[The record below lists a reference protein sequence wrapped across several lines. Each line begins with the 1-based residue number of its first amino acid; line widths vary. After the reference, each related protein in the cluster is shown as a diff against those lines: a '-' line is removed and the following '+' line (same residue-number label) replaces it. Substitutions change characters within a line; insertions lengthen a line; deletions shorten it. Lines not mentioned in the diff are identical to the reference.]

1 MSETRATPLGESAH
15 VATAVPTAHLSV
27 LPQDPRPGALFG
39 RAFAYWLTVYRR
51 TWLGSAISS
60 FLAPLLYLGALGFGL
75 GTLVNRSG
83 GGIGGVPYVEFVA
96 PGLLA
101 ATAMQTAAGEASYPV
116 MGAIKWQRQ
125 YHAMLAAPLGTV
137 DLVLGHATF
146 ILVRITLACAAFTA
160 VAAVLGAFAWP
171 LAVVG
176 ALVAVLC
183 GAAHAPTIM
192 AFSARQ
198 DNDGNFNLLFRFGI
212 IPMFLF
218 AGTFF
223 PVTQLPGWLQPIAWA
238 TPLWH
243 GTTAVRQ
250 LTLGRP
256 DWGEIAGHC
265 AYLALWLGVGLLVAV
280 RAYRSR
286 LVS

>member
-1 MSETRATPLGESAH
+1 VAGTQTGLIGEGAD
-15 VATAVPTAHLSV
+15 VATAVPTAQLSV
-27 LPQDPRPGALFG
+27 LPPDPRPGALFG

-51 TWLGSAISS
+51 TWLGTAISS
-60 FLAPLLYLGALGFGL
+60 FLAPLLYLGAMGFGL

-96 PGLLA
+96 PGVLA

-125 YHAMLAAPLGTV
+125 YHAMLAAPLGTI
-137 DLVLGHATF
+137 DLVLGHAAF
-146 ILVRITLACAAFTA
+146 ILVRIALACAAFTI
-160 VAAVLGAFAWP
+160 VATLLGALPSP
-171 LAVVG
+171 LAVLG

-183 GAAHAPTIM
+183 GAAHAPAIM

-198 DNDGNFNLLFRFGI
+198 ESDGNFNLLFRFGI

-223 PVTQLPGWLQPIAWA
+223 PVAQLPGWVQPIAWV

-243 GTTAVRQ
+243 GTRAVRQ
-250 LTLGRP
+250 LTLGQP
-256 DWGEIAGHC
+256 SWTEIAGHC
-265 AYLALWLGVGLLVAV
+265 GYLLLWVGAGLFLAF
-280 RAYRSR
+280 RSYRSR
-286 LVS
+286 LIS

>member
-1 MSETRATPLGESAH
+1 MPEGSGPPIGEGSQL
-15 VATAVPTAHLSV
+15 VTAVPTGEFSALAD
-27 LPQDPRPGALFG
+27 DPPPGRLFG
-39 RAFAYWLTVYRR
+39 RAFVYWLTAYRR

-60 FLAPLLYLGALGFGL
+60 FLAPLLYLGAMGFGL

-83 GGIGGVPYVEFVA
+83 GGLGGVPYVEFVA
-96 PGLLA
+96 PGVLA
-101 ATAMQTAAGEASYPV
+101 ATAMQTGAGEASYPV

-125 YHAMLAAPLGTV
+125 YHAMLAAPLDTV
-137 DLVLGHATF
+137 DLVLGHFAF
-146 ILVRITLACAAFTA
+146 IVLRVALACVTFTA
-160 VAAVLGAFAWP
+160 VAAALGALPSP

-176 ALVAVLC
+176 TLVAVLC
-183 GAAHAPTIM
+183 GSAHIPAVM

-198 DNDGNFNLLFRFGI
+198 ENDGNFNLLFRFGI

-223 PVTQLPGWLQPIAWA
+223 PVAQLPGWVQPLAWV

-243 GTTAVRQ
+243 GTTAVRE

-256 DWGEIAGHC
+256 DWAGVAAHC
-265 AYLALWLGVGLLVAV
+265 VYLALWVAAGLALAI
-280 RAYRSR
+280 RSYRSR
-286 LVS
+286 LVT

>member
-1 MSETRATPLGESAH
+1 MSGTETPLIGEGPH
-15 VATAVPTAHLSV
+15 VPTAVPTAQFSL
-27 LPQDPRPGALFG
+27 LPRDLRPGALFT

-75 GTLVNRSG
+75 GTLVNSS

-96 PGLLA
+96 PGILA

-116 MGAIKWQRQ
+116 MGAVKWQRQ

-137 DLVLGHATF
+137 DLVLGHAAF
-146 ILVRITLACAAFTA
+146 ILVRITLACAAFTL
-160 VAAVLGAFAWP
+160 VAALLGALPSP

-183 GAAHAPTIM
+183 GAAHTPAIM

-198 DNDGNFNLLFRFGI
+198 ENDGNFNLLFRFGI

-223 PVTQLPGWLQPIAWA
+223 PVAQLPGWLQPIAWV

-250 LTLGRP
+250 LTLGQP
-256 DWGEIAGHC
+256 DWSEIAGHC
-265 AYLALWLGVGLLVAV
+265 AYLTLWVVVGLLVAV